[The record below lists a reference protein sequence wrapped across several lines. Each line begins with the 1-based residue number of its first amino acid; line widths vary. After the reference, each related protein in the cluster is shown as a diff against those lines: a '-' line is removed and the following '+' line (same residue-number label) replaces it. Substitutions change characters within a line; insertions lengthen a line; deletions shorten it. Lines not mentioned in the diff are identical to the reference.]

1 MLINLLTHVY
11 NHDKGSHYF
20 SIMKMK
26 KKIISKK
33 DF

>member
-1 MLINLLTHVY
+1 MLTNLFAKVY
-11 NHDKGSHYF
+11 IHDKGSHYF